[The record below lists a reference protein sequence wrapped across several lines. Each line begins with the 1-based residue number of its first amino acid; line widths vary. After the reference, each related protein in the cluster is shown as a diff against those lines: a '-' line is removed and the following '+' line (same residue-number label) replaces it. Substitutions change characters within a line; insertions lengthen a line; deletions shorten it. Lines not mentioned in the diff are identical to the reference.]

1 MHYYSFNISDF
12 NNSTRH
18 LTRLERSI
26 YRDLIDMYY
35 DTEQP
40 ISNDI
45 NLVSRKIIANSEQ
58 EIEAISQILSE
69 FFTATDNGFT
79 KKRIDREIAIYHSKA
94 DTARANGKLGG
105 RPKKSKETQD
115 KPSGLTIGTDTKPT
129 ANPEESGLKANQEPI
144 TNNQEPVTKEK
155 IPYQLIAD
163 AYNEFFYSKVNNS
176 SKCQTVSPKRKKA
189 ISKLWNHKPYQPEGK
204 ARTNNI
210 GYWQR
215 YFEYSSNQAGLNG
228 GKASKDFD
236 WIADFDALM
245 NFNKYVKN
253 IEGGYA

>member
-26 YRDLIDMYY
+26 YRDLIDFYY
-35 DTEQP
+35 DKELP
-40 ISNDI
+40 LLED
-45 NLVSRKIIANSEQ
+45 LDALSRKIIANSSE
-58 EIEAISQILSE
+58 EIEAVKQITKE
-69 FFTATDNGFT
+69 FFNLESDGYHHS
-79 KKRIDREIAIYHSKA
+79 KIDKEISVYHAKA

-105 RPKKSKETQD
+105 RPKKSQETQD
-115 KPSGLTIGTDTKPT
+115 KPSGLIIGTHKEPMV
-129 ANPEESGLKANQEPI
+129 NLEESGLKANQELL
-144 TNNQEPVTKEK
+144 TNNHKPVTKEK

-163 AYNEFFYSKVNNS
+163 AYNELFYSNVNS
-176 SKCQTVSPKRKKA
+176 STECQTISPKRKTA
-189 ISKLWNHKPYQPEGK
+189 ISKLWNLKPNQPTGK
-204 ARTNNI
+204 VSTNNI
-210 GYWQR
+210 DYWRR

>member
-69 FFTATDNGFT
+69 FFTSTDNGFT

-105 RPKKSKETQD
+105 RPKKSQETQD
-115 KPSGLTIGTDTKPT
+115 KPSGLIIGTETKPI
-129 ANPEESGLKANQEPI
+129 ANPEESGLKANQELL
-144 TNNQEPVTKEK
+144 TNNHKPVTKEK

-163 AYNEFFYSKVNNS
+163 AYNDFAKTTGNPEVIKLTN
-176 SKCQTVSPKRKKA
+176 PRKLAFK
-189 ISKLWNHKPYQPEGK
+189 KLWNFDLDNDDVNRQTNNADYWVRYFNHCLTLSFLNNSVEKTGEHANWRPDFDFMVKEKTYIGVREGK
-204 ARTNNI
+204 FT
-210 GYWQR
+210 
-215 YFEYSSNQAGLNG
+215 
-228 GKASKDFD
+228 
-236 WIADFDALM
+236 
-245 NFNKYVKN
+245 
-253 IEGGYA
+253 

>member
-115 KPSGLTIGTDTKPT
+115 KPSGLIIGTETKPI
-129 ANPEESGLKANQEPI
+129 ANPEESGLKANQEPR
-144 TNNQEPVTKEK
+144 TNNQEPKEK
-155 IPYQLIAD
+155 IPYPQIVESYNNNFANSVEGRGIIKLENITPDRKRAIKKLI
-163 AYNEFFYSKVNNS
+163 EHSKKLDIEHWNN
-176 SKCQTVSPKRKKA
+176 
-189 ISKLWNHKPYQPEGK
+189 
-204 ARTNNI
+204 
-210 GYWQR
+210 
-215 YFEYSSNQAGLNG
+215 YFKYCAGVPFLNG
-228 GKASKDFD
+228 STDKYK
-236 WIADFDALM
+236 ADFDMLIR
-245 NFNKYVKN
+245 VKSYIKN
-253 IEGGYA
+253 TEGGYQ

>member
-1 MHYYSFNISDF
+1 
-12 NNSTRH
+12 
-18 LTRLERSI
+18 
-26 YRDLIDMYY
+26 MYY

-58 EIEAISQILSE
+58 ELEAISQILSE

-79 KKRIDREIAIYHSKA
+79 KKRIEKEIAIYHSKA

-105 RPKKSKETQD
+105 RPKKAKETQD
-115 KPSGLTIGTDTKPT
+115 KPNGLIIGTENKPMV
-129 ANPEESGLKANQEPI
+129 NPEESGLKANQELL
-144 TNNQEPVTKEK
+144 TNNHKPVTKEK

-163 AYNEFFYSKVNNS
+163 AYNELFYSNVNNS
-176 SKCQTVSPKRKKA
+176 TECQTISPKRKTA
-189 ISKLWNHKPYQPEGK
+189 ITKLWNLKPNQPTGK
-204 ARTNNI
+204 VSTNNI
-210 GYWQR
+210 DYWKR

-245 NFNKYVKN
+245 NFNKYVTN